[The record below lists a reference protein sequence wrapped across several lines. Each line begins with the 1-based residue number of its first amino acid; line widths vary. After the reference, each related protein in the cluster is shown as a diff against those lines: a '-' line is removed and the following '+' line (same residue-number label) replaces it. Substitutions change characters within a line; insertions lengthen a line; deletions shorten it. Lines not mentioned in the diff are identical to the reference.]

1 MFDLHFCPPSGFNP
15 RLTSPARR
23 RVAGCLIVVAKI
35 VWVNSR
41 NPESAPLA
49 APIYLNIRAG
59 AILFRAKSDFNR
71 VGNRIAEPRLA
82 ESAQPQRATVALAAG
97 RVFAFVTRP
106 AQFERRAEFGA
117 ELHDLAFAEP
127 DDGSDDLDL
136 RLGLRA
142 QVDRALERFIIFGTA
157 IGISRAVFGDR
168 ADVDSVGA
176 EDFGPASGDREEVRV
191 AEWDVRG

>member
-59 AILFRAKSDFNR
+59 AILFRSISDFNR

-97 RVFAFVTRP
+97 PVFAFVTRP

-117 ELHDLAFAEP
+117 ELHDLAFAKP
-127 DDGSDDLDL
+127 DDRRDYLDL

-142 QVDRALERFIIFGTA
+142 EVNRALERFVVFGAA
-157 IGISRAVFGDR
+157 IGVPGTVFRHRAN
-168 ADVDSVGA
+168 VDSVGA
-176 EDFGPASGDREEVRV
+176 DDLGPARGDREQVGV
-191 AEWDVRG
+191 AERDV